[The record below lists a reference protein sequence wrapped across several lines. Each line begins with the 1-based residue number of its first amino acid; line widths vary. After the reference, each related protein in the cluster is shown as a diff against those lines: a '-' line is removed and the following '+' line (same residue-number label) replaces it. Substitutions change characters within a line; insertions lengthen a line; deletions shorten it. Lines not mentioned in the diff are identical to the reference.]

1 MQDPRWGPR
10 GSADGDTGRV
20 SPGIDGADG
29 DNVEYSVQAAA
40 YEVRLNALNLYNR
53 LKGAGFPARIEMKT
67 VEDRHR
73 YLVRVGVYKTRGEAE
88 SVVNRMAR
96 ETGVRGNV
104 IILR

>member
-1 MQDPRWGPR
+1 
-10 GSADGDTGRV
+10 
-20 SPGIDGADG
+20 
-29 DNVEYSVQAAA
+29 
-40 YEVRLNALNLYNR
+40 
-53 LKGAGFPARIEMKT
+53 MKT